1 MRIFKGLNVSHN
13 GLKSVCYFSKQS
25 QQTAFTITL
34 KGSFFHSGAQT
45 PFIVQ
50 IV

>member
-1 MRIFKGLNVSHN
+1 MVWK
-13 GLKSVCYFSKQS
+13 VCAIFSKQS

-34 KGSFFHSGAQT
+34 KGSSFFHSGAQT